1 MVKQRN
7 KVLAIMLT
15 AIMFVFLFATMTVS
29 AAQTP
34 MQKLRT
40 QICTGQY
47 MCITTQTQ
55 LDFTTKQYQIEGGG
69 TCLYT
74 DVVAVATNGNEPVF
88 TGKFENLKRGS
99 KQDIL
104 EDVFKIANAMATD
117 TAHGYIVGEDA
128 PTDDTVNSFLELVQN
143 ESGMGSQML
152 AMLLQNTKPDY
163 VTANRIYEP
172 FSGVVGTAL
181 GILAILIMAFLAL
194 TMALDLA
201 YIAIPAFQLACG
213 GAEGGTGQNGG
224 KSSGLGGFI
233 SKEAKSAVQGSDGG
247 QGSGDKKSAI
257 GQYFKHRV
265 GMLVMLGICLLY
277 LVQGQ
282 IFAGIGAIIDL
293 LSGFLGF

>member
-15 AIMFVFLFATMTVS
+15 AIMFVFIFATMTVS
-29 AAQTP
+29 AAMTP
-34 MQKLRT
+34 MQRLRT
-40 QICTGQY
+40 EISKGKYECL
-47 MCITTQTQ
+47 TTQTL
-55 LDFTTKQYQIEGGG
+55 LDFTNKQYQLEGGG

-104 EDVFKIANAMATD
+104 EDIFKIANALATD
-117 TAHGYIVGEDA
+117 TAHGKIFGEDA

-213 GAEGGTGQNGG
+213 GDSGQGGQGG

-233 SKEAKSAVQGSDGG
+233 SKEAKAAVQGSDGG